1 MACENAINATDILEA
16 EIRVAAKGEG
26 LSEADVDAKAVFA
39 NTAVDRIVPAQAPGG
54 GLDVRV
60 EPYFEWAIER
70 GPFDGETPEIP
81 GVTWV
86 DALGPYIERKLF
98 TVNTGHAA
106 AAYFGR
112 EAGKEK
118 IAEAIADLA
127 IREKVEAVLQETKS
141 LLVAKYGFAP
151 EEQEAYIR
159 KILGRFANA
168 ELPDTVDRVGRAPL
182 RKLSRHERF
191 VGPAAE
197 LAERGLPTDA
207 LLEAMGAALR
217 FDAADDEEAQRLQ
230 ATLASGASDSEV
242 AQELTGLEPTHPLY
256 RAVVGL
262 IGDARKART
271 AK

>member
-1 MACENAINATDILEA
+1 M
-16 EIRVAAKGEG
+16 
-26 LSEADVDAKAVFA
+26 
-39 NTAVDRIVPAQAPGG
+39 
-54 GLDVRV
+54 RV

-70 GPFDGETPEIP
+70 EPFGATVPEIP

-86 DALGPYIERKLF
+86 DSLGPYIERKLF
-98 TVNTGHAA
+98 TVNTGHAS

-112 EAGKEK
+112 AAGKEK
-118 IAEAIADLA
+118 IAEAIADPV
-127 IREKVEAVLQETKS
+127 IREKVEAVLQETKT

-159 KILGRFANA
+159 KILGRFANS

-197 LAERGLPTDA
+197 LAERGHPADA

-217 FDAADDEEAQRLQ
+217 FDAEDDDEAQRLQ
-230 ATLASGASDSEV
+230 SMLASGETDGVV
-242 AQELTGLEPTHPLY
+242 AEQLTGLTPAHPLHS
-256 RAVVGL
+256 AVVSL
-262 IGDARKART
+262 VADARRAHT
-271 AK
+271 G